1 MKELPMFTQIVESR
15 HEQGVT
21 MIEGRVMMDGS
32 KWLVSTRKAITMYS
46 QKEGLALIYLNGT
59 CSHV

>member
-1 MKELPMFTQIVESR
+1 MFTQIVESR